1 MQDPHN
7 KESKREQERPRDE
20 EAEESS
26 RSVRKEEVPLSVHD
40 STVSDCIYSQT

>member
-7 KESKREQERPRDE
+7 KESKRDE